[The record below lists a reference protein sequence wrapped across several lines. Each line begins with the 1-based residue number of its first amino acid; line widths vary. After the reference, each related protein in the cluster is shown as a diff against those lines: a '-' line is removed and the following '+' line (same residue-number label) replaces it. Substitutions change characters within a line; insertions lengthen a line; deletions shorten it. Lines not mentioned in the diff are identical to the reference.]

1 MKLFGFLLLL
11 SLFVLPALADDM
23 QHHEDLTPQQVGSV
37 HFPVSCSASVQKPF
51 ERGIALLHSFWY
63 EEAEKEFEQIAKD
76 DPGCAMAH
84 WGVAMSLWHQLWNR
98 PDAAYLQR
106 GEGEVKKAETLH
118 PKTQR
123 ERDYV
128 AAIGTFYSNTSK
140 LDHQARAEAYSQAM
154 QRMYERYPDDREAAA
169 FYALSLLASEAE
181 NDTSFANRKKAA
193 AVLEKLFA
201 EDPDH
206 PGVAHYLIHSYDKPQ
221 LAELG
226 LPAARRYAQIA
237 PAAPHALHMP
247 SHIFARLGLW
257 QDDIDS
263 NMASIA
269 ATRKTAAM
277 HMGGEG
283 HQYHSMDFLV
293 YAYLQSG
300 READAQAVINE
311 VKAMPAMPDMS
322 EYGFDPHAY
331 AMAKFPATYALE
343 LHHWAEAAAL
353 TAASDADEGDK
364 SITYWARA
372 IGAARSG
379 DIAGAQKDVA
389 ELTAIEKSLLEKK
402 KKDWAESVAQG
413 IQEAEA
419 WLAHAEGKDEE
430 AIKMLRTIAEKEE
443 ATGDEP
449 LGIPAR
455 EMLADL
461 LLEMKRPDQALAEY
475 EADLKFNPNRFDGVY
490 GAARASEMAGKND
503 KADTYYAQL
512 LKTCAGS
519 NSSRPELSRAKEL
532 WQRSRPQ
539 AAFSIILMTSAARMA
554 SEPRSALYSRCLR

>member
-1 MKLFGFLLLL
+1 MKL
-11 SLFVLPALADDM
+11 SLFLSAFLFLTLPALADDM

-37 HFPVSCSASVQKPF
+37 HFPVSCAAGQQKPF
-51 ERGIALLHSFWY
+51 ERGVALLHSFWY

-98 PDAAYLQR
+98 PSAEYLEHGAQ
-106 GEGEVKKAETLH
+106 EVKKAQALDEGH
-118 PKTQR
+118 KTTPR
-123 ERDYV
+123 ERGYI
-128 AAIGTFYSNTSK
+128 AAIGVFYAEPGK
-140 LDHQARAEAYSQAM
+140 RDHLARAEAYSQAM
-154 QRMYERYPDDREAAA
+154 QHMYATYPDDREAAA
-169 FYALSLLASEAE
+169 FYALSLLAAE
-181 NDTSFANRKKAA
+181 PDGDATFVNRKQAA

-201 EDPDH
+201 EDPNH

-221 LAELG
+221 LAQLG
-226 LPAARRYAQIA
+226 LPAARAYAKIA

-263 NMASIA
+263 NLASIA

-283 HQYHSMDFLV
+283 HQYHAMDFLV

-300 READAQAVINE
+300 READALAVIE
-311 VKAMPAMPDMS
+311 EAKAMPAITDTA

-353 TAASDADEGDK
+353 TPPPGADDADK
-364 SITYWARA
+364 SLTYWARA

-379 DIAGAQKDVA
+379 DLAAAHKDVA
-389 ELTAIEKSLLEKK
+389 ELEAIERSLLEKNK
-402 KKDWAESVAQG
+402 RYWAVVVADG
-413 IQEAEA
+413 RHEAEA
-419 WLAHAEGKDEE
+419 WIAHAEGKNED
-430 AIKMLRTIAEKEE
+430 AIRALRAVAEKEE

-449 LGIPAR
+449 GGSPAR

-461 LLEMKRPDQALAEY
+461 LLEMNRPEQALAEY
-475 EADLKFNPNRFDGVY
+475 ETDLKFNPNRFNGLY
-490 GAARASEMAGKND
+490 GAARAAEIAGQNA

-512 LKTCAGS
+512 VKSCAGS
-519 NSSRPELSRAKEL
+519 NSSRPELSRAREL
-532 WQRSRPQ
+532 L
-539 AAFSIILMTSAARMA
+539 AKK
-554 SEPRSALYSRCLR
+554 